1 MTLDK
6 ELAETAGTDTIEFVH
21 AMRAIAIEA
30 ANAARDAHG
39 ASREYVRAGCDYIQA
54 LQDAASLG
62 AWAYE
67 TRQDAQEDVL
77 KLAGAALAVCRAAA
91 LAARDQT
98 REHVYAD
105 LYLAECEL
113 ARR

>member
-1 MTLDK
+1 MT
-6 ELAETAGTDTIEFVH
+6 ETHEQFIED
-21 AMRAIAIEA
+21 MRAIASEA

-39 ASREYVRAGCDYIQA
+39 ASIEYVRAGCDYIQA
-54 LQDAASLG
+54 LQDVASLG
-62 AWAYE
+62 ARAYE
-67 TRQDAQEDVL
+67 VRPDAQEYVL